1 MGEVLHFIVYLRS
14 MASIDDADNKPI
26 CWRISCLFISEG
38 IKLGNEIES
47 LGGNVQN
54 SAFLDL

>member
-1 MGEVLHFIVYLRS
+1 MDMVLHFIVYLRS
-14 MASIDDADNKPI
+14 MASIDDADKEPN

-38 IKLGNEIES
+38 IKFGNEIES
-47 LGGNVQN
+47 LGGNVRN